1 MNAQIRIAESNDM
14 AQVLRLITELAV
26 YEKEPD
32 AVEITVDDLIA
43 YGTGEDRDFTCFIA
57 ERDGDILGI
66 ALVYFRFSTWK
77 GRTVHLEDLIVR
89 EQYRGQGIGMALYTE
104 VINYTYSLGLK
115 RVEWVVLDW
124 NTNAVDFYKRSGATV
139 MQEWNTVQMDTQAMK
154 QFLVSKG
161 KID

>member
-57 ERDGDILGI
+57 EREGDILGI

-77 GRTVHLEDLIVR
+77 GRTVHLEDLIVTKDK
-89 EQYRGQGIGMALYTE
+89 RGSGAGIALYKA
-104 VINYTYSLGLK
+104 VLKYGYDFGAK
-115 RVEWVVLDW
+115 RVVWDVLSW
-124 NTNAVDFYKRSGATV
+124 NKNAIDFYKNTGATV
-139 MQEWNTVQMDTQAMK
+139 LDDWQVVHMREKALK
-154 QFLVSKG
+154 SFIEG
-161 KID
+161 

>member
-43 YGTGEDRDFTCFIA
+43 YGTGEDRDFTSFIA
-57 ERDGDILGI
+57 EREGDILGI

-89 EQYRGQGIGMALYTE
+89 EQYRGEGIGMALYTE

-124 NTNAVDFYKRSGATV
+124 NTNAVDFYQRSGATV